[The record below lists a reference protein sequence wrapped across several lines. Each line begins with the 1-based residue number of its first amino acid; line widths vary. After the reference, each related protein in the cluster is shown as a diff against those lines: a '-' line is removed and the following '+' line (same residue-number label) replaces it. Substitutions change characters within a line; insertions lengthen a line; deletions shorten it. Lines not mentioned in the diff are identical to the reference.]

1 MKILEVLRVLNVK
14 DNGDIEAE
22 VIGKNLF
29 FSPYVASHTFSR
41 SESGNT
47 FYKKAN
53 RKGGELSNALL
64 AVPLRQK
71 VTEFMWAKK
80 NAASN

>member
-1 MKILEVLRVLNVK
+1 MKIIQVLRVLNVK

-29 FSPYVASHTFSR
+29 FSPYVAQHTFSR

-47 FYKKAN
+47 LYKKAN

-64 AVPLRQK
+64 AVPLRHK
-71 VTEFMWAKK
+71 VNEFLWAKK